1 MTVREFKKLIS
12 NKGFVLLRQ
21 SSGSHEQWGDGIKR
35 VTIAVHSGDI
45 PKKTLNT
52 MLKQAGLK

>member
-1 MTVREFKKLIS
+1 MTVKEFKKLIS
-12 NKGFVLLRQ
+12 SNGFILLRQ
-21 SSGSHEQWGDGIKR
+21 SSGSHEQWSNGKKR

-52 MLKQAGLK
+52 MFKQAGLK